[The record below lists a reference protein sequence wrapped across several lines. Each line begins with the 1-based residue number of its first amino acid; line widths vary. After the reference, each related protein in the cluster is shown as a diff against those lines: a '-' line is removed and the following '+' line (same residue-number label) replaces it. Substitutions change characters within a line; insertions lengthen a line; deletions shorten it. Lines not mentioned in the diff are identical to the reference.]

1 MTTNTATP
9 NTATPNTAALNTE
22 APNTATPN
30 TARTVLFDETGGPD
44 VLRVE
49 EVPLPAPGPGEVLVR
64 VEALGLNRAE
74 ALFRAGAYYY
84 QPALPGSRLGY
95 EAAGTVE
102 AVGPGVSAH
111 SPGDAVLTGPG
122 IEMSAQGVYAD
133 RVVLPATAV
142 VARPAGLDAVTG
154 AATWLTYSTA
164 YGGMLET
171 GGLRPG
177 DHVVVTA
184 ASSGVGVAALQTAAR
199 IGAVPI
205 AVTRTGEKRRQLLDN
220 GAALVVAS
228 DTDDVVKEVRRF
240 TGDKGAEL
248 IFDAVGGPG
257 LAELARS
264 ATTTGTVVVYGS
276 LDRRLMAVP
285 LNWPMTVHG
294 YANTHL
300 SSTPE
305 GLRRINAFIASGLRD
320 GTFRPVVGEVFEG
333 LESIRD
339 AHRLMESNEH
349 VGKIVVRL

>member
-1 MTTNTATP
+1 MTTS
-9 NTATPNTAALNTE
+9 
-22 APNTATPN
+22 TATPN
-30 TARTVLFDETGGPD
+30 TARTVLFDEAGGPE
-44 VLRVE
+44 VLRIE
-49 EVPLPAPGPGEVLVR
+49 ELPLPTPGPGEVLVR
-64 VEALGLNRAE
+64 VEALGINRAE
-74 ALFRAGAYYY
+74 ALFRADAYYY
-84 QPALPGSRLGY
+84 QPALPASRLGY

-102 AVGPGVSAH
+102 AVGPGVTAH

-122 IEMSAQGVYAD
+122 IEMSTQGVYAD
-133 RVVLPATAV
+133 HVVLPAACV

-205 AVTRTGEKRRQLLDN
+205 AVTRTGEKRRRLLDN
-220 GAALVVAS
+220 GAALVLSS
-228 DTDDVVKEVRRF
+228 DSDDVVKEVRRF

-257 LAELARS
+257 LADLSRAAS
-264 ATTTGTVVVYGS
+264 TAGTVVVYGF
-276 LDRRLMAVP
+276 LDQRPMAMP
-285 LNWPMTVHG
+285 LNWPLSVRG
-294 YANTHL
+294 YANSHL
-300 SSTPE
+300 AATPD

-333 LESIRD
+333 LDSIRD
-339 AHRLMESNEH
+339 AHRLMESNGH